1 MTNEQQPT
9 KRPRGRPVGTK
20 KEQGGQNLWIPAEI
34 LDTVL
39 LMIQATRQKQQRQQV
54 QP

>member
-1 MTNEQQPT
+1 MTEQSE
-9 KRPRGRPVGTK
+9 VIELN
-20 KEQGGQNLWIPAEI
+20 KEKDSKNVWIAAEI